1 MEEFNTNNNENRG
14 EYYENTVHEQPADS
28 GQGCYTPGAEPPR
41 REKAKGNGA
50 GGYILTG
57 VLCLLLGIA
66 IGSGI
71 TALAISG
78 IRSAVGN
85 IEEKAP
91 GIGQD
96 IEDALEDFFNDG
108 FKDSFK
114 DSFKWNSD
122 EQTEQQNGD
131 EYQEQEAREYISR
144 ELPEFDGVLPV
155 ITDTANPAPDIVE
168 QVFDGVVGVNTYVMY
183 EEKPIQDGY
192 ASGFVVSSDGYIVTN
207 AHVIRGGDKIT
218 VTFSD
223 REEVDAEVVGSD
235 STLDVAVLKVERE
248 GLTPLAL
255 GNSDPVRVGEFTIA
269 IGNPSSSELAGT
281 TTFGIISATARS
293 INIEGRTNNFI
304 QTDAAINLGNSGG
317 PLLNMKGEVI
327 GITTAKNIYAGYDEY
342 GNSIS
347 AEGLAFAI
355 PINQAMDV
363 VCQLIENGRVIRP
376 GMGVQVIGIDAESAE
391 YYGIPEGIIL
401 YSVTRNG
408 SAHKAGLK
416 VDDIIVKYDGIDVT
430 TQEAFVEYVQTLFV
444 GDVMHLTVIRGEETM
459 EIDVTMADMNEMG
472 DELVGG
478 TSRIIE

>member
-1 MEEFNTNNNENRG
+1 MDEFNNTNNTQEHG
-14 EYYENTVHEQPADS
+14 EYYENS
-28 GQGCYTPGAEPPR
+28 GAAENAARSQQECYAPGENTPR
-41 REKAKGNGA
+41 RDKAKGNGA
-50 GGYILTG
+50 GGYVLTG

-71 TALAISG
+71 TAIALSG

-96 IEDALEDFFNDG
+96 IEDALEDFFDG
-108 FKDSFK
+108 DFSFG
-114 DSFKWNSD
+114 WHYG
-122 EQTEQQNGD
+122 EQKPVQQEQSE
-131 EYQEQEAREYISR
+131 EYQEQEAKEYITR
-144 ELPEFDGVLPV
+144 DLPEFDGVLPV
-155 ITDTANPAPDIVE
+155 IKDAANPVPDIVD
-168 QVFDGVVGVNTYVMY
+168 QVFDGVVGINIY
-183 EEKPIQDGY
+183 EEYEGEMVPGGY
-192 ASGFVVSSDGYIVTN
+192 GSGFVVSGEGYIVTN
-207 AHVIRGGDKIT
+207 AHVVRGADKVT
-218 VTFSD
+218 VTFSNQ
-223 REEVDAEVVGSD
+223 EEVDAEVVGAD
-235 STLDVAVLKVERE
+235 TTLDVAVLKVEKD

-255 GNSDPVRVGEFTIA
+255 GDSLPVRVGEFTIA
-269 IGNPSSSELAGT
+269 IGNPSGTELAGT
-281 TTFGIISATARS
+281 TTFGIISATSRS
-293 INIEGRTNNFI
+293 IHLDGRVNDFI
-304 QTDAAINLGNSGG
+304 QTDAAINPGNSGG

-347 AEGLAFAI
+347 AEGLGFAI
-355 PINQAMDV
+355 PINEAMEI

-391 YYGIPEGIIL
+391 YYNIPEGIII

-408 SAHKAGLK
+408 SAHKAGLQ
-416 VDDIIVKYDGIDVT
+416 VDDIIVNYDGIDVT
-430 TQEAFVEYVQTLFV
+430 TQEAFVEYVQSLFV
-444 GDVMHLTVIRGEETM
+444 GDVLHLTVIRGDKTM

>member
-1 MEEFNTNNNENRG
+1 MEEFNTNNTQNQG
-14 EYYENTVHEQPADS
+14 EYYDNTADGEKNDS
-28 GQGCYTPGAEPPR
+28 RQDCYTPGKEAPR
-41 REKAKGNGA
+41 RDKTKGNGA
-50 GGYILTG
+50 GGYVLTG

-78 IRSAVGN
+78 IKSAVGN

-91 GIGQD
+91 SIGQE
-96 IEDALEDFFNDG
+96 IEDALEDFFDG
-108 FKDSFK
+108 DFRFD
-114 DSFKWNSD
+114 WNYGEHQPAQQ
-122 EQTEQQNGD
+122 EQSD
-131 EYQEQEAREYISR
+131 EYQEQEAKEYITR
-144 ELPEFDGVLPV
+144 ELPEFDGKAPV
-155 ITDTANPAPDIVE
+155 IKDQLNPAPDIVD
-168 QVFDGVVGVNTYVMY
+168 QVFDGVVGVTLY
-183 EEKPIQDGY
+183 EEYDGELVEGGY
-192 ASGFVVSSDGYIVTN
+192 GSGFVVSTEGYIVTN
-207 AHVIRGGDKIT
+207 AHVVRGADKVT

-223 REEVDAEVVGSD
+223 QEEAEAELVGMD
-235 STLDVAVLKVERE
+235 STLDVAVLKVEKS

-255 GNSDPVRVGEFTIA
+255 GDSDPVRVGEFTIA
-269 IGNPSSSELAGT
+269 IGNPSGTELAGT

-293 INIEGRTNNFI
+293 INLDGKVNNFI
-304 QTDAAINLGNSGG
+304 QTDAAINPGNSGG

-347 AEGLAFAI
+347 AEGLGFAI
-355 PINQAMDV
+355 PMNEAMQI

-376 GMGVQVIGIDAESAE
+376 GMGVNVIGVDAASAE
-391 YYGIPEGIIL
+391 YYGIPEGILI

-408 SAHKAGLK
+408 TAHKAGLK
-416 VDDIIVKYDGIDVT
+416 VDDIVVNYDGIEVT

-444 GDVMHLTVIRGEETM
+444 GDVLHLTVIRDGETV

-478 TSRIIE
+478 TSNIIK

>member
-1 MEEFNTNNNENRG
+1 MEEYNSTKNAQEQG
-14 EYYENTVHEQPADS
+14 EYYENNN
-28 GQGCYTPGAEPPR
+28 PGAENAGAQQEYYAPGAEAPR
-41 REKAKGNGA
+41 KDKAKGNRA
-50 GGYILTG
+50 GGYVLTG

-71 TALAISG
+71 TALALSG
-78 IRSAVGN
+78 IKQAVGS

-91 GIGQD
+91 SIGQD
-96 IEDALEDFFNDG
+96 IEDALEDFFDG
-108 FKDSFK
+108 GFDFEWHYGNRKPAQQ
-114 DSFKWNSD
+114 
-122 EQTEQQNGD
+122 EQSD

-144 ELPEFDGVLPV
+144 ELPQFDGALPV

-168 QVFDGVVGVNTYVMY
+168 QVFDGVVGINTYAEYQGEFV
-183 EEKPIQDGY
+183 QDGY
-192 ASGFVVSSDGYIVTN
+192 GSGFVVSSEGYIITN

-223 REEVDAEVVGSD
+223 QEEVDAEVVGAD
-235 STLDVAVLKVERE
+235 STLDVAVLKVEKG

-255 GNSDPVRVGEFTIA
+255 GDSDPVRVGEFTIA
-269 IGNPSSSELAGT
+269 IGNPSGTELAGT

-293 INIEGRTNNFI
+293 IHLDGRVNNFI
-304 QTDAAINLGNSGG
+304 QTDAAINPGNSGG
-317 PLLNMKGEVI
+317 PLLNMEGEVI

-347 AEGLAFAI
+347 AEGLGFAI
-355 PINQAMDV
+355 PINEAMEV
-363 VCQLIENGRVIRP
+363 VCQLIENGRIIRP
-376 GMGVQVIGIDAESAE
+376 GMGVQVIGVDAESAE
-391 YYGIPEGIIL
+391 YYGIPEGILI

-416 VDDIIVKYDGIDVT
+416 VDDIIVEYDGIAAT
-430 TQEAFVEYVQTLFV
+430 TQDAFVEYVQTLSV
-444 GDVMHLTVIRGEETM
+444 GDVLHLTVDRNGETVKV
-459 EIDVTMADMNEMG
+459 DVTMADMNEMG

>member
-1 MEEFNTNNNENRG
+1 MEEFNTNNTQNQG
-14 EYYENTVHEQPADS
+14 EYYDNTADGEKNDS
-28 GQGCYTPGAEPPR
+28 RQDCYTPGKEAPR
-41 REKAKGNGA
+41 RDKTKGNGA
-50 GGYILTG
+50 GGYVLTG

-78 IRSAVGN
+78 IKSAVGN

-91 GIGQD
+91 SIGQE
-96 IEDALEDFFNDG
+96 IEDALEDFFDG
-108 FKDSFK
+108 DFRFD
-114 DSFKWNSD
+114 WNYGEHQPAQQ
-122 EQTEQQNGD
+122 EQSD
-131 EYQEQEAREYISR
+131 EYQEQEAKEYITR
-144 ELPEFDGVLPV
+144 ELPEFDGKAPV
-155 ITDTANPAPDIVE
+155 IKDQLNPAPDIVD
-168 QVFDGVVGVNTYVMY
+168 QVFDGVVGVTLY
-183 EEKPIQDGY
+183 EEYDGELVEGGY
-192 ASGFVVSSDGYIVTN
+192 GSGFVVSTEGYIVTN
-207 AHVIRGGDKIT
+207 AHVVRGADKVT

-223 REEVDAEVVGSD
+223 QEEAEAELVGMD
-235 STLDVAVLKVERE
+235 STLDVAVLKVEKS

-255 GNSDPVRVGEFTIA
+255 GDSDPVRVGEFTIA
-269 IGNPSSSELAGT
+269 IGNPSGTELAGT

-293 INIEGRTNNFI
+293 INLDGKVNNFI
-304 QTDAAINLGNSGG
+304 QTDAAINPGNSGG

-347 AEGLAFAI
+347 AEGLGFAI
-355 PINQAMDV
+355 PMNEAMQI

-376 GMGVQVIGIDAESAE
+376 GMGVNVIGVDAESAE
-391 YYGIPEGIIL
+391 YYGIPEGILI

-408 SAHKAGLK
+408 TAHKAGLK
-416 VDDIIVKYDGIDVT
+416 VDDIVVNYDGIEVT

-444 GDVMHLTVIRGEETM
+444 GDVLHLTVIRDGETV

-478 TSRIIE
+478 TSNIIK